1 MTVFQC
7 LIKNITLTS
16 NSDGWK
22 MWLEVTLGP
31 SKKDLGRAT
40 AHDVVLS
47 GKLRI
52 NQFLFCVDQEC
63 FKWEI
68 NILRAQGVRPRQWAL
83 CPGWHWKNGR
93 SVFVATG
100 WLRLVH
106 TPWFSPLA
114 CWEDPSASCYRSLRA
129 ALVGLLQYVEEH
141 FQGFTLRQKAFFL
154 KLSKGEHSQC
164 TRTFFFKQTTTNI
177 PVSPG
182 TNTRGAEAVC
192 SWQRV

>member
-1 MTVFQC
+1 MGSVWLTFYFCQMTVFQC

-106 TPWFSPLA
+106 TPWFPLLPVEKIQVPLA
-114 CWEDPSASCYRSLRA
+114 TGLWGLHWLAFYSMWKSIFK
-129 ALVGLLQYVEEH
+129 ALLWDKKH
-141 FQGFTLRQKAFFL
+141 F
-154 KLSKGEHSQC
+154 S
-164 TRTFFFKQTTTNI
+164 
-177 PVSPG
+177 
-182 TNTRGAEAVC
+182 
-192 SWQRV
+192 